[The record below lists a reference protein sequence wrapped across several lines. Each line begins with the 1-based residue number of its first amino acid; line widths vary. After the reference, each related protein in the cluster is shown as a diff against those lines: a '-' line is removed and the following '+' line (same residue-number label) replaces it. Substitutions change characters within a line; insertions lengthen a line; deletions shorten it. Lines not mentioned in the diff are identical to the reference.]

1 MFHQIKTLQMKKIIY
16 IGLLILGTLQIAA
29 QETDMTE
36 LKRLNAKFIHNFVTS
51 DTAAHSLIIRKDFVC
66 ITSEGQYIERKRYL
80 DDWAHGFDGF
90 KYWDYRN
97 EDIMIFGNTALV
109 HSQNKYIVVRDEKET
124 TGMSMY
130 TDTYIKENGQWKCVQ
145 AQISKV
151 APKHF
156 AGDET
161 IVRKYD
167 YRKNTN

>member
-1 MFHQIKTLQMKKIIY
+1 MKKIIY
-16 IGLLILGTLQIAA
+16 TGVLILATLQIAA
-29 QETDMTE
+29 QETDMAE
-36 LKRLNAKFIHNFVTS
+36 LKRLNANFIHNFVTN
-51 DTAAHSLIIRKDFVC
+51 DTAAHSLIIHKDFVC
-66 ITSEGQYIERKRYL
+66 ITSEGQSIHRKEYL

-97 EDIMIFGNTALV
+97 EDIVIFGNTALV
-109 HSQNKYIVVRDEKET
+109 HSQNKYIVERDGKEI

-145 AQISKV
+145 AQLSKV
-151 APKHF
+151 APKYF

-167 YRKNTN
+167 YRKNMN

>member
-1 MFHQIKTLQMKKIIY
+1 MKKTICS
-16 IGLLILGTLQIAA
+16 GLLTLGILQATA
-29 QETDMTE
+29 QETDMAT
-36 LKRLNAKFIHNFVTS
+36 LKKLNAKFIHNFVTN
-51 DTAAHSLIIRKDFVC
+51 DTAAHNLIIHKDFVC
-66 ITSEGQYIERKRYL
+66 ITSEGQSIGRRDYL
-80 DDWAHGFDGF
+80 ESWAHGFDGF

-97 EDIMIFGNTALV
+97 ESIMIFGNTALV
-109 HSQNKYIVVRDEKET
+109 HSQNKYIVVRDGKEI

-145 AQISKV
+145 AQLSKV
-151 APKHF
+151 APDYF